1 MADESNLTAVDDS
14 EKAEIAKKEKSD
26 KDSKAAKKKG
36 PGKGSGFK
44 KFFKDTKGEFKKIIW
59 PTKETTFRDTGA
71 TLLMCVIIGLFV
83 ALFDLGLSALIK
95 LMMSLS

>member
-1 MADESNLTAVDDS
+1 MADESNLTAVENES
-14 EKAEIAKKEKSD
+14 TETAKKGKSD

-36 PGKGSGFK
+36 PAKGSGFK
-44 KFFKDTKGEFKKIIW
+44 KFFRDTKGEFKKIIW

-71 TLLMCVIIGLFV
+71 TLLMCVIIGVFV

-95 LMMSLS
+95 LIMSLS